1 MCSEKETLAG
11 MRRNW
16 RDAPIPDLS
25 VFASNE
31 RVQTN
36 PSDLGAMQAAFAA
49 FETAIDGM
57 RQDSVPR
64 EVQDDA
70 LERLFGF
77 AVALEQIGCNLGFAH
92 APLSGSPLCRADGA
106 FMAS

>member
-36 PSDLGAMQAAFAA
+36 PSALGAMQAAFAA

-57 RQDSVPR
+57 RQNSVPR

-77 AVALEQIGCNLGFAH
+77 AVALGQIAGSLGFAH
-92 APLSGSPLCRADGA
+92 KPLSGSPLCRADGA

>member
-1 MCSEKETLAG
+1 MFPDPSHQQRAG
-11 MRRNW
+11 SDQSFRPW
-16 RDAPIPDLS
+16 RDANG
-25 VFASNE
+25 V
-31 RVQTN
+31 
-36 PSDLGAMQAAFAA
+36 AA

-64 EVQDDA
+64 EVQGDA